1 VRADGLCSR
10 PSNPIAVALLT
21 REAAPHPMKLPHL
34 PHSIRRATTA
44 LALATLATLSTA
56 ADLLAQS
63 LSVSPAQSNA
73 TLMNPLR
80 GYFRWRGEWTV
91 PQPGPALDHYDR
103 LYWTDLEGSTQGSYN
118 MQKIYDGIATAKAI
132 GGPKAKYAFR
142 IRCMQGPGDSG
153 THVPLYVR
161 NLMPRGW
168 NTTDGAYIPDWND
181 SDFINRYNAL
191 LTRVAQE
198 FDGHPDIAY
207 IDIGT
212 YGCWGEWHTSG
223 LSYPRSTPNGTADKA
238 TTATLQA
245 YVDGYVSAFTQTRL
259 IMMTDNETALVHAM
273 SKVPTGN
280 TPWIGWRRDS
290 LANTHFATGL
300 TTAKRNAI
308 QDRWQKAPVIAETI
322 NSARVDPTLVPSQI
336 TDWHVSAL
344 GNGNIGS
351 WSNWSSAQQAYFVD
365 AEILMGYRFVL
376 SNLTIAQTLTPGAA
390 FTVQSSWKNVGN
402 APAYEPF
409 TITYQLRSG
418 STIVWQGASALDLEG
433 FLPTGSTATTINDPF
448 TLPSSLA
455 AGSYTFAVVVPSLDG
470 SRDPIKLAITT
481 PRNSD
486 GSYTLGTVNVAAT
499 AYVGTIDNFDDGNV
513 TSPAWTTAAGTGGTV
528 SIVAQAV
535 SSSQPAA
542 PDGSA
547 YHAIIDFGTAA
558 TWKYAVLNRGTA
570 TFGATW
576 AANGVNALRFNLKG
590 STANPTTIANNALR
604 LQLREGE
611 TGDRWS
617 FDLGTAVQTNHSNWT
632 TITVPLSSFY
642 GESSNPSGA
651 VLNLSAVDQIRFFN
665 NAINASVKLRVD
677 RIQAISQ

>member
-1 VRADGLCSR
+1 MHLLRL
-10 PSNPIAVALLT
+10 PSL
-21 REAAPHPMKLPHL
+21 RRLPK
-34 PHSIRRATTA
+34 A
-44 LALATLATLSTA
+44 LALAALAALTVA
-56 ADLLAQS
+56 ADVSAQS
-63 LSVSPAQSNA
+63 LNVSPPQSSA
-73 TLMNPLR
+73 TLINPLR
-80 GYFRWRGEWTV
+80 GYFRWRGNWVV

-103 LYWTDLEGSTQGSYN
+103 LYWTDLEGSTQGSYT
-118 MQKIYDGIATAKAI
+118 MQKIYDGIATAKSI

-168 NTTDGAYIPDWND
+168 TTSSGGYIPDWND
-181 SDFINRYNAL
+181 SDFITRYNAL
-191 LTRVAQE
+191 LARVAQE

-223 LSYPRSTPNGTADKA
+223 LSYPKTTPNGTADKA

-245 YVDGYVSAFTQTRL
+245 YVDGYVDAFTQTRL
-259 IMMTDNETALVHAM
+259 VMMTDNETALVYAM

-300 TTAKRNAI
+300 TTAKRAAI
-308 QDRWQKAPVIAETI
+308 QDRWQKAPVITETFSV
-322 NSARVDPTLVPSQI
+322 NGVTPSLIPGQV

-344 GNGNIGS
+344 GNGNFGS
-351 WSNWSSAQQAYFVD
+351 WSSWSSTDQGYFLQAE
-365 AEILMGYRFVL
+365 ALMGYRFVL
-376 SNLTIAQTLTPGAA
+376 SNVNIAQTLSPGGA

-409 TITYQLRSG
+409 TVTYQLRSG
-418 STIVWQGASALDLEG
+418 SAVVWQGASSLDLEG
-433 FLPTGSTATTINDPF
+433 FLPTGSTATTISDNF

-455 AGSYTFAVVVPSLDG
+455 TGSYSFVVFVPSLDG
-470 SRDPIKLAITT
+470 TRDPIKLAITNAQ
-481 PRNSD
+481 NSD
-486 GSYTLGTVNVAAT
+486 GSYTLGTVNVVSSSGYVAT
-499 AYVGTIDNFDDGNV
+499 LDNFDDGNV
-513 TSPAWTTAAGTGGTV
+513 TSPAWTTAAGTGGSV
-528 SIVAQAV
+528 SITAQAV
-535 SSSQPAA
+535 SSSHPAA
-542 PDGSA
+542 PDGSS

-558 TWKYAVLNRGTA
+558 TWKYAILNRGTS

-576 AANGVNALRFNLKG
+576 AANGVNAIRFYLKG
-590 STANPTTIANNALR
+590 STANPASIANDTIR
-604 LQLREGE
+604 VQLREGE

-617 FDLGTAVQTNHSNWT
+617 FNIGTAVQNNSSTWT

-642 GESSNPSGA
+642 GESSNPNGA
-651 VLNLSAVDQIRFFN
+651 VLNLSAIDQIRFFD
-665 NAINASVKLRVD
+665 NAINASVKIRVD